1 MVEDRAL
8 AGQTA
13 LVTGAS
19 AGIGRET
26 AKALASD
33 GANVALGA
41 RRKSRLRSIAD
52 DIEAEAGVET
62 LVVPTDVTDEADVEA
77 MVEETV
83 DRFGRL
89 DVVVNSAGTGQE
101 KGVAFEEF
109 ETEQYRTVMGV
120 NTDGLFFTSRA
131 AVPHLRETDGILIFV
146 GSLAGQYPRPGNPM
160 YAASKWWTRG
170 FALSLAGQLGE
181 DDIGVTVVNPTEVR
195 TEFGKEFRDAASK
208 DQFAPG
214 EVTEPEEVA
223 EAIAFAARQDPPNT
237 VAELDLYRRD
247 VLTDL

>member
-1 MVEDRAL
+1 MVAEKPL
-8 AGQTA
+8 ATQTA

-26 AKALASD
+26 AKTLAGD
-33 GANVALGA
+33 GANVVLAA
-41 RRKSRLRSIAD
+41 RRERRLLSIAS
-52 DIEAEAGVET
+52 DIEAEHGVET
-62 LVVPTDVTDEADVEA
+62 IAVPTDVTDETDVEA
-77 MVEETV
+77 LVEAAI
-83 DRFGRL
+83 DRFGQL

-101 KGVAFEEF
+101 KGLAIEEYD
-109 ETEQYRTVMGV
+109 TEQYRTVMGV

-170 FALSLAGQLGE
+170 FALSLAGQVGE
-181 DDIGVTVVNPTEVR
+181 DDVGVTIVNPTEVR
-195 TEFGKEFRDAASK
+195 TEFAKEFRDELSK
-208 DQFAPG
+208 DQFDPG

-223 EAIAFAARQDPPNT
+223 EAIAFAARQEPPNT